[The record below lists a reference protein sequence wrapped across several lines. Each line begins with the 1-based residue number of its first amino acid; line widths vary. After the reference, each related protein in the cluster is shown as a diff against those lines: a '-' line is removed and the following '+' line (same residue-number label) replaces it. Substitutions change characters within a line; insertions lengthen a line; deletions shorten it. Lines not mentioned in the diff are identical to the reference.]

1 MLAQIKSS
9 DEDVWRSLRRSGH
22 FQGEPSNSLVVR
34 LARMRN
40 WIDGAHFPIDAKIEI
55 KKRIGDEAREN
66 LGVEGRKFLSSLSS
80 LLSGCEWSDEG
91 INAAIVN
98 ACESTGTPRG
108 SGYSALYW
116 ALIGRSNGPKASSLL
131 SEMDREGV
139 LSLLGSA

>member
-1 MLAQIKSS
+1 
-9 DEDVWRSLRRSGH
+9 
-22 FQGEPSNSLVVR
+22 
-34 LARMRN
+34 MRN

-91 INAAIVN
+91 INATIVN
-98 ACESTGTPRG
+98 ACESTGIPRG